1 MNQEEVEER
10 LWHNFKEWNLKKHM
24 KWNKQYKYPS
34 STRSLIKGKRHYD
47 VSDEILPSVT
57 TILSETQSA
66 EKMESLARW
75 RQKVGE
81 NEAERIVNE
90 ASRRGTAMHSYLET
104 YIKGGNLVDLTDIG
118 QDASSMGQEII
129 NQGFND
135 LEEIWGSEV
144 TLYYPELY
152 AGQTDLCGIYQGR
165 ESIVDF
171 KQSNKPK
178 KAEWIDDYKLQ
189 LVAYAMA
196 HDQIYG
202 TKIEQGVILMCTP
215 DNFFQRFIVNGSEFR
230 EWKWE
235 WLRRI
240 DTYYGRNVAK
250 S

>member
-1 MNQEEVEER
+1 
-10 LWHNFKEWNLKKHM
+10 M
-24 KWNKQYKYPS
+24 KWNKLYEYPESRRS
-34 STRSLIKGKRHYD
+34 SIEGKRHYA
-47 VSDEILPSVT
+47 VTGEKLPSVT
-57 TILSETQSA
+57 TILQSTQSE
-66 EKMESLARW
+66 EKTESLARW
-75 RQKVGE
+75 KAKVGE
-81 NEAERIVNE
+81 VEAERVMKT
-90 ASRRGTAMHSYLET
+90 AATRGTAMHTYLEH
-104 YIKGGNLVDLTDIG
+104 YVKGGNVLDLTDVG
-118 QDASSMGQEII
+118 REASSMGETII
-129 NQGFND
+129 EKGFPD
-135 LEEIWGSEV
+135 LEEVWGVEC
-144 TLYYPELY
+144 TLHYPGLY

-165 ESIVDF
+165 ESIIDF

-202 TKIEQGVILMCTP
+202 TSIEQGVILMCTP
-215 DNFFQRFIVNGSEFR
+215 DNFFQRFIVNGGEFR